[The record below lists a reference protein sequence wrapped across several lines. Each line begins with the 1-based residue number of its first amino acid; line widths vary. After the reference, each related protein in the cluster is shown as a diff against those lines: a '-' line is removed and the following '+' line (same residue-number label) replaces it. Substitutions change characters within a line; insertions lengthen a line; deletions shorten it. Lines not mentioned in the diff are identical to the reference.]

1 MAVLR
6 SQVLWSSSPAIC
18 NAHVLPRLL
27 GAFIYDHLGRV
38 EQTYVAKGHL
48 FLFIKFM
55 ASPRLHTVKTG
66 RIGPKASCR
75 LTASDAR
82 TLTPWELCREIR
94 SAITQACRP
103 ATRFVLQALST
114 HPGVHT
120 GREAAVAAMPGGQP
134 SRCLVLGK
142 VEEEDCISIAFGV
155 QLQHP
160 SSWREF

>member
-82 TLTPWELCREIR
+82 TSVNSVGAVQGNQVCYNSSSPSCHEVCAAGLEHTPRRAHGQGGGCGSHARW
-94 SAITQACRP
+94 P
-103 ATRFVLQALST
+103 AVK
-114 HPGVHT
+114 
-120 GREAAVAAMPGGQP
+120 
-134 SRCLVLGK
+134 VLG
-142 VEEEDCISIAFGV
+142 AG
-155 QLQHP
+155 
-160 SSWREF
+160 